1 MIGQMEIKTLSESM
15 LQHGV
20 DILCRSDGDLKAIY
34 DRFGYPPYFKR
45 EPGFSTL
52 LLIILEQ
59 QVSLASARATFDKLA
74 LRLSHKITPANFLT
88 LDDETLKG
96 AGFSR
101 QKTRYGRELSTAIL
115 NGTLS
120 LEQLSSTPDEQVRQ
134 QLTAIKGIGP
144 WTANVY
150 LLMALGRPD
159 IWPAG
164 DIALEEGIKQIK
176 GLDKRPKKEAFVAW
190 GEPWRPWR
198 SVAAHLLWHY
208 YLSVREKKG

>member
-1 MIGQMEIKTLSESM
+1 MIEPMEIKSLSQSM

-20 DILCRSDGDLKAIY
+20 DILCRTDRDLKQIVERY
-34 DRFGYPPYFKR
+34 GNPPFFKR
-45 EPGFSTL
+45 EPGFPTL

-59 QVSLASARATFDKLA
+59 QVSLASARATFNKLA
-74 LRLSHKITPANFLT
+74 HRLAHEITPAGFLT
-88 LDDETLKG
+88 LDDDTLKG

-101 QKTRYGRELSTAIL
+101 QKTRYGRELATAIL
-115 NGTLS
+115 HGKLS
-120 LEQLSSTPDEQVRQ
+120 LEQLTGAPDEAVRQ

-208 YLSVREKKG
+208 YLSVKAK